1 MTWSL
6 QFEGDPSEVGEQFK
20 AAVEQGEA
28 NNIPSLEI
36 TDIWDTYTLVATMV
50 GKYGRVKGSAS
61 GHWSVYEKDDPRN
74 KFGSVNLTISNASKE
89 AA

>member
-6 QFEGDPSEVGEQFK
+6 QFEGDPSEVGQQFK
-20 AAVEQGEA
+20 EAGEQA
-28 NNIPSLEI
+28 KMNNLPALEI
-36 TDIWDTYTLVATMV
+36 TDIFDAYNLVATMV

-61 GHWSVYEKDDPRN
+61 GHWSVYGKDDQRN

-89 AA
+89 TA